1 MARIRSIHPGYFT
14 DEDVVSV
21 SMAARMLLLGLGVE
35 ADDKGIFPWKPSTIK
50 MRVFPADTIDVVPL
64 LDELLDAG
72 LIMRFESDGKSY
84 GAIRNFRKHQRPK
97 TPNDIHPAPSNI
109 RNYVGLTDGISEIG
123 GDDRRPFPPKGEKT
137 IQMED
142 VGGKEGGKGRKPNG
156 FPTREARKRNGFVKQ
171 RTAVDA
177 ALGYIER
184 LEQRHE
190 QAGQDSDGQ
199 TLGHDVQFLPAIG
212 SGGR

>member
-35 ADDKGIFPWKPSTIK
+35 ADDKGVFPWKPSTIK
-50 MRVFPADTIDVVPL
+50 MRVFPADLIDVVPL
-64 LDELLDAG
+64 LDELLDVG

-97 TPNDIHPAPSNI
+97 TPNDIYPAPPNI
-109 RNYVGLTDGISEIG
+109 RNYVGLTDVISEIK
-123 GDDRRPFPPKGEKT
+123 GDKEHPFPPKGEKP

-142 VGGKEGGKGRKPNG
+142 GGGKEGGKGRKPSG
-156 FPTREARKRNGFVKQ
+156 FPTREARKKTGFVKV

-177 ALGYIER
+177 AHSIIER
-184 LEQRHE
+184 LEQRYE

-199 TLGHDVQFLPAIG
+199 TLGDDVQLLPAVIS
-212 SGGR
+212 SGR